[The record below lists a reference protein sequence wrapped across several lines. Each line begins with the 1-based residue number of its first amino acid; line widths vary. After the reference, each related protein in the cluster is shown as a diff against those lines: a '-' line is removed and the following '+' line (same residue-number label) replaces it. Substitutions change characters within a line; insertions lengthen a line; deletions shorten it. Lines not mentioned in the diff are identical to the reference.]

1 MRIFSNF
8 FKGRDAPVNRTSGS
22 AYSFFMGG
30 STSGKRVNERTAMQM
45 TAVYS
50 CVRSIFAFLVVNLEA
65 SWGKNWLY
73 TAFLPCSCCS
83 ALLRER

>member
-45 TAVYS
+45 T
-50 CVRSIFAFLVVNLEA
+50 VRHESA
-65 SWGKNWLY
+65 S
-73 TAFLPCSCCS
+73 
-83 ALLRER
+83 R